1 MYFDP
6 LMANYKIFILNKSL
20 FLRVHQSPKNTIP
33 IPQSRIIKPAI
44 A

>member
-6 LMANYKIFILNKSL
+6 LLASYKIFIFNKSL
-20 FLRVHQSPKNTIP
+20 FLQVHQSPKNTIP
-33 IPQSRIIKPAI
+33 IPQSRMIKPAI